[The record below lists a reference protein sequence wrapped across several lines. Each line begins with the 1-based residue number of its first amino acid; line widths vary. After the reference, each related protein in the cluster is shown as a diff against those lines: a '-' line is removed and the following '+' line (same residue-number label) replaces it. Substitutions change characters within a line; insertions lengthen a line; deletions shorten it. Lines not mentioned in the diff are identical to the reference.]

1 MKIRVAIV
9 DDHPFIINGVKNV
22 LSFFKHIEIQA
33 TYPNGKTLMQGLQK
47 EQPDV
52 LLLDIQLPDISG
64 NDLIRTIAKEYPS
77 VRTIILT
84 SIDSTYHVKDIIR
97 NGAKGYILKSTD
109 DDILIE
115 AIEQV
120 YNNKEYLDPV
130 IKEQLLESVLHNKS
144 SANTKPELT
153 RREKEILKLIIEEKT
168 NQEIAEELF
177 LSLRTVEH
185 HRYSILHKLDA
196 KNTVGLVKKAIDM
209 GLIK

>member
-22 LSFFKHIEIQA
+22 LSFFKHIEILA
-33 TYPNGKTLMQGLQK
+33 TYSNGKALMQGLQK

-64 NDLIRTIAKEYPS
+64 NDLIRTITKEYPEI
-77 VRTIILT
+77 RTIILT
-84 SIDSTYHVKDIIR
+84 SIDNIYHVKDIIR

-109 DDILIE
+109 DSILIE

-120 YNNKEYLDPV
+120 YDNKEYIDPV

-144 SANTKPELT
+144 SSNAKPELT
-153 RREKEILKLIIEEKT
+153 RREKEILKLIIAEKT

-209 GLIK
+209 GLIN

>member
-1 MKIRVAIV
+1 MNIKVAIV
-9 DDHPFIINGVKNV
+9 DDHPFIVNGVKNV

-33 TYPNGKTLMQGLQK
+33 TYSNGKALMQGLQK
-47 EQPDV
+47 EQPDI

-64 NDLIRTIAKEYPS
+64 NDLMRAIAKEYPLI
-77 VRTIILT
+77 RTIILT
-84 SIDSTYHVKDIIR
+84 SVDNTYHVKDIIR

-109 DDILIE
+109 DNILVE

-120 YNNKEYLDPV
+120 YNDKEYIDPV
-130 IKEQLLESVLHNKS
+130 IKEQLLESMLHNKS
-144 SANTKPELT
+144 SSAKPELT
-153 RREKEILKLIIEEKT
+153 RREKEILKLIIAEKT
-168 NQEIAEELF
+168 NQEIADELF

-196 KNTVGLVKKAIDM
+196 KNTVGLVKKALDL

>member
-1 MKIRVAIV
+1 MSIKVAIV

-22 LSFFKHIEIQA
+22 LSFFKHIEVQA
-33 TYPNGKTLMQGLQK
+33 TYHNGKALMQGLQK
-47 EQPDV
+47 EQPDI

-64 NDLIRTIAKEYPS
+64 NDLMRTISKEYPQ

-84 SIDSTYHVKDIIR
+84 SVDNTYHVRDIIR

-109 DDILIE
+109 DNILIE

-120 YNNKEYLDPV
+120 YDDKEYIDPV
-130 IKEQLLESVLHNKS
+130 IKEQLLASMLHNKS
-144 SANTKPELT
+144 SSVKPELT
-153 RREKEILKLIIEEKT
+153 RREKEILKLIIAEKT
-168 NQEIAEELF
+168 NQEIADELF

-196 KNTVGLVKKAIDM
+196 KNTVGLVKKAIDL